1 MIKHITGEIIEK
13 DEGNII
19 VEVEGIGYAIG
30 VSKRLQGAKGA
41 DISLWTHMAVREHSM
56 ELFGFI
62 QKEELSLFEML
73 INVSGIGPR
82 SALSIMDLAPAG
94 TLYAAILN
102 GDTEYLTKVS
112 GIGKKTA
119 EKIVFELRDKIDEG
133 MIDVKDLPNNDADV
147 LEALVS
153 LGYTRDSA
161 RKAVKAIDTDS
172 DKLHDRLAEA
182 LKVIK

>member
-1 MIKHITGEIIEK
+1 MISHVKGEVIEK
-13 DEGNII
+13 EDGNII
-19 VEVEGIGYAIG
+19 VETGGIGYSIG
-30 VSKRLQGAKGA
+30 ISKRISAKKG
-41 DISLWTHMAVREHSM
+41 DKISLWTHLAVRENSM
-56 ELFGFI
+56 ELFGFL
-62 QKEELSLFEML
+62 QKQELSLFEML
-73 INVSGIGPR
+73 INVPGIGPR
-82 SALSIMDLAPAG
+82 SALSIMDLAPVS
-94 TLYAAILN
+94 TLYAAIIN

-133 MIDVKDLPNNDADV
+133 MVDIKDLPNNDADV

-161 RKAVKAIDTDS
+161 RKAVKGINIKS